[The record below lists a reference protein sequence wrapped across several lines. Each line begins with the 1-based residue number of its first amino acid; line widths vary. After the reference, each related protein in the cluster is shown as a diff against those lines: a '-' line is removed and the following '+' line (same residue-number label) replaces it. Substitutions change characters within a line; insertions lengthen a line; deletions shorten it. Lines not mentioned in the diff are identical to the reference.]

1 MATSGKFS
9 RGRRQGGGG
18 PHPHHHRAPSSRW
31 NSQDNSTRQIAN
43 PPPATAKSSESVVLE
58 TPVDP
63 NAQVMHERLLFLF
76 IHLVGL
82 QVEVNL
88 RGGQRYLGILHST
101 TTEGELG
108 VILRFAQLVASP
120 DGADDQSSI
129 NRPVQTMIIPAK
141 ECVSLSAV
149 GVDFTTL
156 DHAHVHNRHGF
167 QTDTSI
173 SGSSGAMV
181 ERELHRWNPE
191 EHGAADVPVFD
202 MMTPTQNSAGMSW
215 CDMDDG
221 PSSKFLGLEEE
232 VQQRS
237 GPWDQFAANERLFG
251 LKTNFNE
258 EIYTTKLDRSHPNY
272 KKQEAEAERI
282 AQEIIKGTTTNIHV
296 AEERGLIIAEED
308 MNEEDRY
315 GAVIRDAKPGKY
327 MPPAVRRQWQK
338 QQQQQPG
345 PVVPRRVS
353 VAHNAGQP
361 MATSTQSLDHQRP
374 GVVPE
379 HLAEAMG
386 KSQVTVPPGLY
397 RSHTTSVV
405 PTVNGKPSGPVSG
418 TTPTPSSTTLG
429 AAAEAPPTAGPSVAT
444 PEPKPATE
452 AKLRLKSR
460 PLPVGPLAI
469 DTKSLA
475 VKKVAFDPEARQRAS
490 PLDIIGPKIAQQLAA
505 KEAKAGGK
513 PGDSAYGS
521 HVPFSAVERTGKPI
535 EREILGSG
543 KQFITNEKVLLNQ
556 AKQQAVRRQVK
567 EDPLAD
573 LVKFSKTFKLKNP
586 IPADVLPI
594 VNISRRSSTQP
605 IQSDETTQ
613 GSQDP
618 KGSPSSK
625 SKVAVATDVQKPSDA
640 TSPAATKPV
649 DRVSEPTALEKP
661 ATSTPSTSIDSAK
674 PASIKSTPAGFK
686 LNAKAVAFK
695 PNPIAKPFVPKSK
708 PVIPPVA
715 TPRLLPS
722 NDPEFVAFF
731 GHRPIHH
738 GKMDLRQ
745 ALPGLFQETENSSSG
760 SVSPTSV
767 EPRWPIG
774 KQSFM
779 SQFITNLPPS
789 GNIYP
794 GPAYNYPYGYPTGYT
809 RYQNMYNGSPH
820 MVPGPNSGGMPGG
833 PRGQAPMVPGTAGMV
848 PPVPLPYMPGPAPGN
863 ASHPGYPHPVP
874 PNASYIPAGATS
886 TPYGAP
892 MVVTSSAPGGMYPM
906 GNLSNIP
913 PPMAPSGHSLPHPVN
928 WNYGKAHSGAPEEHS
943 HPSPAVSLAA
953 YASPRRSP
961 ALHPQGSMP
970 PGSAGYPTASPALT
984 GHPHPAPHPHYP
996 PPSAAM
1002 GQLGAVPLPMVGEA
1016 GQPMYPTGYPSQPH
1030 MVPGPNGAGNGAN
1043 QPVTH
1048 SAVYPQPPS
1057 HYPPSPYMGYTS
1069 GPPGEGN
1076 STGLN
1081 SGYPPTHIRGHGGP
1095 PPAYS
1100 TGYPNPTAGYASR
1113 SGGPYP
1119 SPYISGS
1126 QVHPPPVGANGS
1138 PAFYGQPLHPPT
1150 TGPTDYAAPVTGGHP
1165 PAS

>member
-18 PHPHHHRAPSSRW
+18 PHHHRAPSGRW
-31 NSQDNSTRQIAN
+31 NSQDNSTRPIAN
-43 PPPATAKSSESVVLE
+43 PPSTSAKPSESAVPE
-58 TPVDP
+58 PPVDP
-63 NAQVMHERLLFLF
+63 SAQAMHERLLFYF

-82 QVEVNL
+82 QVEVHL

-108 VILRFAQLVASP
+108 VMLRFAQLVGDS
-120 DGADDQSSI
+120 DGSDDQSSN
-129 NRPVQTMIIPAK
+129 NRPVQTLIIPAK

-149 GVDFTTL
+149 GVDFATL

-173 SGSSGAMV
+173 SGSSGTMV

-191 EHGAADVPVFD
+191 EHGAVDAPVFD
-202 MMTPTQNSAGMSW
+202 MMASTQNTAGMSW

-221 PSSKFLGLEEE
+221 PGSKFLGLEEE
-232 VQQRS
+232 AQQSS

-282 AQEIIKGTTTNIHV
+282 AKEIMKGTTTNIHV
-296 AEERGLIIAEED
+296 AEERGLVIAEED
-308 MNEEDRY
+308 INEEDRY
-315 GAVIRDAKPGKY
+315 GAVIRDVKPGKY
-327 MPPAVRRQWQK
+327 MPPAMRRQWQQ

-345 PVVPRRVS
+345 PAVPRRAS
-353 VAHNAGQP
+353 VAHNAEQP
-361 MATSTQSLDHQRP
+361 MAVTSQPSDHQRP

-379 HLAEAMG
+379 NLAETTG

-405 PTVNGKPSGPVSG
+405 PTVNGKPSGPVPG
-418 TTPTPSSTTLG
+418 TTPTSG
-429 AAAEAPPTAGPSVAT
+429 ATAVGTAAEAPPATGPSAAT
-444 PEPKPATE
+444 PESKPATE
-452 AKLRLKSR
+452 AKSR
-460 PLPVGPLAI
+460 PKARPPPVGPLAI

-521 HVPFSAVERTGKPI
+521 HIPFSAVERTGKPI

-543 KQFITNEKVLLNQ
+543 KQFISNEKVLLNQ

-605 IQSDETTQ
+605 IQSEETTQ
-613 GSQDP
+613 GSEGTT
-618 KGSPSSK
+618 GSPSSK
-625 SKVAVATDVQKPSDA
+625 PKPAGTTDVQKPSDTTA
-640 TSPAATKPV
+640 PAATKPV
-649 DRVSEPTALEKP
+649 DKVPESTASEKP
-661 ATSTPSTSIDSAK
+661 ASSAPSASVDSTKTTSTK
-674 PASIKSTPAGFK
+674 PTPTGFK

-695 PNPIAKPFVPKSK
+695 PNPVAKPFVPKPK
-708 PVIPPVA
+708 PATPPVTA
-715 TPRLLPS
+715 PRLLPPS
-722 NDPEFVAFF
+722 DPEFTAFF
-731 GHRPIHH
+731 GHRPIQR

-745 ALPGLFQETENSSSG
+745 ALPGLFQETENSTSR

-767 EPRWPIG
+767 EPRWPMG

-779 SQFITNLPPS
+779 SQFTTNLPPS
-789 GNIYP
+789 GNIYS
-794 GPAYNYPYGYPTGYT
+794 GPTYNYPYGYPTGYN
-809 RYQNMYNGSPH
+809 RYQNMYPGPPH
-820 MVPGPNSGGMPGG
+820 MASGPNSGGMPNG
-833 PRGQAPMVPGTAGMV
+833 PRGQAPMVPGTAGMA

-874 PNASYIPAGATS
+874 PNAPYIPAGASS

-892 MVVTSSAPGGMYPM
+892 MVVTSSAPGGMYTM
-906 GNLSNIP
+906 GNLNNMP
-913 PPMAPSGHSLPHPVN
+913 PPMTPSGHPLPHPVN

-961 ALHPQGSMP
+961 ALPPQGSVP
-970 PGSAGYPTASPALT
+970 PGSAGYPSASPAVP
-984 GHPHPAPHPHYP
+984 GHPHPPPHPHYP

-1002 GQLGAVPLPMVGEA
+1002 GQPGTVPLPVVGET

-1030 MVPGPNGAGNGAN
+1030 MVPGPNGSGNGTN
-1043 QPVTH
+1043 QSVTH
-1048 SAVYPQPPS
+1048 SAVYPQPPA
-1057 HYPPSPYMGYTS
+1057 HYPPSPYMGYTG

-1076 STGLN
+1076 S
-1081 SGYPPTHIRGHGGP
+1081 GYPPAHIRGHGGP

-1100 TGYPNPTAGYASR
+1100 TGYPNPTAGHAGR
-1113 SGGPYP
+1113 NGGPYP
-1119 SPYISGS
+1119 YVPGS
-1126 QVHPPPVGANGS
+1126 QVHPSPVGANGS
-1138 PAFYGQPLHPPT
+1138 PAFYGQPSHPPT